1 MKQFTSYF
9 TGGVLAVALHL
20 SVLLLL
26 VERFGVAPVL
36 ATSVGFALGVCVN
49 YYYQYYITFKS
60 ARSHKQALPIF
71 VLLAVIMLQLNF
83 VIFWLLWEK
92 LGVHYVM
99 AQIVST
105 GVVFL
110 ANFTINKRYT
120 FRFEAASN

>member
-1 MKQFTSYF
+1 MKQFASYF

-20 SVLLLL
+20 AVLLLL
-26 VERFGVAPVL
+26 VERFEVAPLL
-36 ATSVGFALGVCVN
+36 ATSAGFALGVCVN

-71 VLLAVIMLQLNF
+71 VLLAVIMLQLNS
-83 VIFWLLWEK
+83 VIFWLLWDK
-92 LGVHYVM
+92 LGAHYLL
-99 AQIVST
+99 AQIFST

-120 FRFEAASN
+120 FRFEEAGN